1 MWRCRWW
8 RILGSRSWGRRRMWW
23 PVQVRWILR
32 TDLGKSLLSA
42 IAKAGDGGVVYVV
55 SFLKASLRRSSRPL
69 FATFGGN
76 PRSDDGDALV
86 SFPSWGRHSWRY
98 TRARGIIGR
107 HQRWSGV
114 PCDTSTS
121 WSLDGEAQQSLDDG
135 CMMMSVHRKEALS
148 GAVGASTAGLA
159 RSMRQ

>member
-1 MWRCRWW
+1 M
-8 RILGSRSWGRRRMWW
+8 GSCFRGRHRMWW
-23 PVQVRWILR
+23 PVQERWVLR

-55 SFLKASLRRSSRPL
+55 SFLKASPRRSSRPL

-76 PRSDDGDALV
+76 PRSVDRMTAMLW

-107 HQRWSGV
+107 HLRWSGV

-121 WSLDGEAQQSLDDG
+121 WSLGGEAQQSLGDG
-135 CMMMSVHRKEALS
+135 CVMMSARREEALS

-159 RSMRQ
+159 RSMRDRKSVV